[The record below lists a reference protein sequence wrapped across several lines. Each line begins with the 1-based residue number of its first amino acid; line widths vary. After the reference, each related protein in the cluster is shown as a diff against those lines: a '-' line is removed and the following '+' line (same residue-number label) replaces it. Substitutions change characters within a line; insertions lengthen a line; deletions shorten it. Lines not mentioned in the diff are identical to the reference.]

1 MYHIVFL
8 APYSSSIP
16 LIEQVFL
23 ARPDCDELFYEII
36 LDRYNNQLEHIHADA
51 VIARGFTAR
60 TMKRLNIPGVE
71 LSVSGYDVVQAIDRA
86 VKGWPGTRI
95 ALIGAQNLLDGA
107 ETISSIFSGRDIR
120 AYPILD
126 ETRLGRPSA
135 PPWRTEHR
143 PWSADPPPVIWRT
156 STACPAY

>member
-86 VKGWPGTRI
+86 VKG
-95 ALIGAQNLLDGA
+95 
-107 ETISSIFSGRDIR
+107 
-120 AYPILD
+120 
-126 ETRLGRPSA
+126 
-135 PPWRTEHR
+135 
-143 PWSADPPPVIWRT
+143 
-156 STACPAY
+156 

>member
-126 ETRLGRPSA
+126 ETRLE
-135 PPWRTEHR
+135 PWRTEHR

>member
-107 ETISSIFSGRDIR
+107 ETISSIFSGRDR
-120 AYPILD
+120 GKMVYYRQYAKGRRHKNGQNSKTRGILQA
-126 ETRLGRPSA
+126 L
-135 PPWRTEHR
+135 
-143 PWSADPPPVIWRT
+143 
-156 STACPAY
+156 